1 MRVKGGN
8 ITRRRHKKILKI
20 AKGFRGGFGRLFR
33 PANQAVLKALY
44 NAYKHRRLKKRDF
57 RSLWIVRINAAA
69 RDNGISYSQL
79 MNGLKK
85 ANVGINRKLLA
96 DIAVQDAQAFS
107 QLVEKAKAA
116 AK

>member
-8 ITRRRHKKILKI
+8 NTRRRHKKILKI

-33 PANQAVLKALY
+33 PANQAVLKALS

-85 ANVGINRKLLA
+85 ANISINRKILA
-96 DIAVQDAQAFS
+96 DLAVKDEQSFS
-107 QLVEKAKAA
+107 QLVQKAKAA
-116 AK
+116 L

>member
-8 ITRRRHKKILKI
+8 NTRRRHKKILKI

-33 PANQAVLKALY
+33 PANQAVLKALS

-85 ANVGINRKLLA
+85 ANIAINRKVLA
-96 DIAVQDAQAFS
+96 DIAVKDEQSFS
-107 QLVEKAKAA
+107 QLVQKAKAA
-116 AK
+116 L